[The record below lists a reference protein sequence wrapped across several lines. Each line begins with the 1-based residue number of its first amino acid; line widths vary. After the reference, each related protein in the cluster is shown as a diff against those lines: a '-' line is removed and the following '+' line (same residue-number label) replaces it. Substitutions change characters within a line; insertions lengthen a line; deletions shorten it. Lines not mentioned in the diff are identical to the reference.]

1 MELPVE
7 DGDRLRT
14 IPGPGEQSVALT
26 GDFRLIQPKKGHRT
40 SVDDM
45 LVAHLACV
53 QSGAPRRV
61 LDLGC
66 GLGSV
71 LLMVA
76 WARRTAQLVGVEA
89 EPKHVS
95 LAWRNVLVN
104 GCQDRAHI
112 VKGDLR
118 DASLIGGLGTFDLV
132 LGTPPYFEPGSGTM
146 CSDPLRA
153 AAQWELR
160 GGIEDYAHA
169 AAQTLSP
176 TGLFVTCAAAAP
188 PERAAKAFER
198 AGLAL
203 RSKRQV
209 LPRTGKPPFLTL
221 LVGSLAASDS
231 AVEEPPLL
239 LRHLDGIR
247 SREHIEIR
255 EWFGVPASIR

>member
-1 MELPVE
+1 MSDVSARDDLSLLPRP
-7 DGDRLRT
+7 D
-14 IPGPGEQSVALT
+14 EQSVALT
-26 GDFRLIQPKKGHRT
+26 SDFRLIQPRRGHRT

-53 QSGAPRRV
+53 QSGTPSRI

-76 WARRTAQLVGVEA
+76 WAHRSAQLVGIEA
-89 EPKHVS
+89 EPDHVTF
-95 LAWRNVLVN
+95 ARRNVLAN
-104 GCQDRAHI
+104 DCQDRVDI
-112 VKGDLR
+112 VEGDLR
-118 DASLIGGLGTFDLV
+118 DASVIGGLGTFDLV

-146 CSDPLRA
+146 CADPLRA

-169 AAQTLSP
+169 AAQTLTP
-176 TGLFVTCAAAAP
+176 TGLFVTCAATTP
-188 PERAAKAFER
+188 TDRSTKALDR
-198 AGLAL
+198 AGIAL

-221 LVGSLAASDS
+221 LIGSPTAVDS
-231 AVEEPPLL
+231 VIDEPPLL
-239 LRHLDGIR
+239 LRHLDGTR

-255 EWFGVPASIR
+255 EWFGVPASLR